1 MLILTKRK
9 DYYDG
14 VVGTLGV
21 DKTLVYDRQEV
32 ELQEKDFPDDFKR
45 KRYSWNKSN
54 DTQFYNI
61 ARHDIKKEFQKKYQ
75 HYSYFLIGFCG
86 KLYIGW
92 KLYSEVRKNSGITD
106 LVTEFTYDFEY
117 IKTIIKPREYWGNIV
132 DDVNYITNYDSLYLF
147 RNLKTPIF
155 VYDTDYKRTLL
166 GKYWRNGQEKFIVNP
181 NLGDYEFYKVFDSF
195 QAFQEISM
203 FIGGV
208 LGRGEKEIVVVD
220 DKYKIAQHGFD
231 KWSFRK
237 ESTKK

>member
-92 KLYSEVRKNSGITD
+92 KLYSEVKKNSGITD
-106 LVTEFTYDFEY
+106 LITEITYDFDY

-132 DDVNYITNYDSLYLF
+132 DDVNYIMNYDSLYLF

-155 VYDTDYKRTLL
+155 VYDSDYKRTFL
-166 GKYWRNGQEKFIVNP
+166 GSYWRNGHEKFIINP
-181 NLGDYEFYKVFDSF
+181 NLSDYEFYKVFDSF

-208 LGRGEKEIVVVD
+208 LGSGEKDIVVVE